1 MKLKIC
7 VVLFTALFVNGAGLA
22 TAQDGSI
29 EADKMMVLKPAE
41 TRLAELSKALNLTKT
56 QKTKIKAILKN
67 VDASVRKRVADGNAK
82 ILAVLDEEQSEDFV
96 GIEGNG
102 SCNTQSSRPQLMGPQ
117 GGMNGTERMGQ
128 QGPKKGMGQKGGNP
142 PGGMPGAEQRD
153 MQGMDPQ
160 NIQKMLQQGMVQ
172 KDMNPAGGGKAPMKN
187 KKCGDGVCDQ
197 KEQANPQLCPQDCEE
212 EEE

>member
-1 MKLKIC
+1 MKLKIIA
-7 VVLFTALFVNGAGLA
+7 ALFMALFINSAGVA

-56 QKTKIKAILKN
+56 QKNKIRAILKN
-67 VDASVRKRVADGNAK
+67 VDASVRKKVEDGNAK
-82 ILAVLDEEQSEDFV
+82 IIAVLDEEQAGDFV

-117 GGMNGTERMGQ
+117 GNMSGAKRT
-128 QGPKKGMGQKGGNP
+128 GPQGMGQKGGKP
-142 PGGMPGAEQRD
+142 QDGMPGAEGMG
-153 MQGMDPQ
+153 MQGIDQ
-160 NIQKMLQQGMVQ
+160 QALIKQALEQQGMGQ
-172 KDMNPAGGGKAPMKN
+172 QGGKQPGGGKSPMKN

-197 KEQANPQLCPQDCEE
+197 KEQANPQLCPRDCAEE